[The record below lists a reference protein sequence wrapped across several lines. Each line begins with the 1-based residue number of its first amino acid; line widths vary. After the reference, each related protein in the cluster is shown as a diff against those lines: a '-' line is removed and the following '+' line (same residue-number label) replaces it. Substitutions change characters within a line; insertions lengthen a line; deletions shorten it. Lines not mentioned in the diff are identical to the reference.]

1 MSDNTEL
8 TAREQMFCHYLV
20 ETNNRTT
27 AIVKSGYC
35 PSIVKRAKG
44 RDFTHK
50 EKNTIYR
57 QAFKLLSNPKLKD
70 YVSMLVEARL
80 NYLNENGVYTDL
92 EVLKKLTDIVKLNH
106 KNNIF
111 MIQQVISASREI
123 LNYYKDKNK
132 LLVNNKENTQEVAK
146 EAKTFIVEYTEKKEG
161 DDDSS
166 KVK

>member
-1 MSDNTEL
+1 MADNTDL
-8 TAREQMFCHYLV
+8 TAKEQMFCHYLV

-44 RDFTHK
+44 RDFTHM
-50 EKNTIYR
+50 EKNSIHR
-57 QAFKLLSNPKLKD
+57 QALKLLSKPKLKD
-70 YVSMLVEARL
+70 YVSMLTESRL

-92 EVLKKLTDIVKLNH
+92 EVLKTLTDIVKLDH
-106 KNNIF
+106 RKNIF

-132 LLVNNKENTQEVAK
+132 LLANNKENNKEETK

-161 DDDSS
+161 VRNASE
-166 KVK
+166 VK